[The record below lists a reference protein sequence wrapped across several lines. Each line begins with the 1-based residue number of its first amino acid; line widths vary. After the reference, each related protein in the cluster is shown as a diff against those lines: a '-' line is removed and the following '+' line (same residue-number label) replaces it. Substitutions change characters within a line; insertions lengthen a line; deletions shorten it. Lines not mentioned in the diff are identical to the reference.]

1 MMSGTHNAVYILPR
15 YLYTS
20 KRETFKYS
28 LVKEILMSQSIKEML
43 ASWEKSRAE
52 PVSTPLPKRFYDV
65 RKKPTGKPRH
75 SVGGMTPMGE
85 ALRAKE
91 LGLDMRKAKPME
103 VK

>member
-1 MMSGTHNAVYILPR
+1 MMSGTHNAVYER
-15 YLYTS
+15 
-20 KRETFKYS
+20 RE
-28 LVKEILMSQSIKEML
+28 
-43 ASWEKSRAE
+43 
-52 PVSTPLPKRFYDV
+52 TPLPKRFYDV

>member
-1 MMSGTHNAVYILPR
+1 MSGTYNAIYKPPR

-43 ASWEKSRAE
+43 ASWEKSRRE
-52 PVSTPLPKRFYDV
+52 PASTPLPERFYDV
-65 RKKPTGKPRH
+65 RKRPTGQPRH

-103 VK
+103 K